1 MYEVYR
7 HKTRLRYR
15 LYKLQSAPMPRQA
28 RADAWELAR
37 NTSEV
42 DDDVKKGIVERG
54 YSISRVDLTWLDLRR
69 PVQRGTKSGSKEPTE
84 KSESIAR

>member
-28 RADAWELAR
+28 RADAWELVR
-37 NTSEV
+37 NMSEV

-54 YSISRVDLTWLDLRR
+54 YSISRVDLTWLDLRPR
-69 PVQRGTKSGSKEPTE
+69 ARSAKSKEGGSGTIGE
-84 KSESIAR
+84 RVAK